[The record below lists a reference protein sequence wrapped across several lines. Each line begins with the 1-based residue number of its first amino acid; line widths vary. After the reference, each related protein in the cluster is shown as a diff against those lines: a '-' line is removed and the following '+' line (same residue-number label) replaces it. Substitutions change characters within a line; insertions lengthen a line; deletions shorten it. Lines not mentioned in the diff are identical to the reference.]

1 MSSELES
8 CINKRFDTSQN
19 IRISFTTTNSIHSY
33 NPSEMSDTT
42 KQRAGITNPLKAA
55 LAVKSKYIE
64 TLHESLYKFLYD
76 IVG

>member
-1 MSSELES
+1 
-8 CINKRFDTSQN
+8 
-19 IRISFTTTNSIHSY
+19 
-33 NPSEMSDTT
+33 MSDTT